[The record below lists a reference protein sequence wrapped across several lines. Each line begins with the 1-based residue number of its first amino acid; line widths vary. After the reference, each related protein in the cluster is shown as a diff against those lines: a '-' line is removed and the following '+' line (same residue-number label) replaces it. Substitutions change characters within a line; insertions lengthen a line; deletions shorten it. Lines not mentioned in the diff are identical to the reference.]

1 MKRSDDIMQ
10 TTPVRIDKDVLAI
23 VREYKSVTG
32 LPIQRF
38 IEDAIVEKV
47 DRLPEDVRE
56 KIGLH
61 KSNKKKK

>member
-10 TTPVRIDKDVLAI
+10 TTPVRIDNDVLAI

-32 LPIQRF
+32 IPIQRF

-47 DRLPEDVRE
+47 DRLPDEMRA